1 MLLIRAK
8 KQPTNIKGKLIKV
21 SASEIAGRIEFV
33 LALLALPT
41 IMIWRGIG
49 FMSAFEIAIE
59 IAIENIKI
67 IATVVFVAV
76 WIGKTFFNLGQKIKT
91 E

>member
-8 KQPTNIKGKLIKV
+8 KQPTNITRTLIKV

-49 FMSAFEIAIE
+49 FLSAFE

-67 IATVVFVAV
+67 IATIILVVV
-76 WIGKTFFNLGQKIKT
+76 WIGKTFFNLGQKIRT

>member
-8 KQPTNIKGKLIKV
+8 KQPTNIKRKLIKV

-59 IAIENIKI
+59 NIKI

>member
-8 KQPTNIKGKLIKV
+8 KQPVNIRRKLIKV
-21 SASEIAGRIEFV
+21 SAFEIAGRIEFI
-33 LALLALPT
+33 LAILALPT
-41 IMIWRGIG
+41 IMIWQGIG
-49 FMSAFEIAIE
+49 FMSAFEIAF
-59 IAIENIKI
+59 ENIKI
-67 IATVVFVAV
+67 IATVVLVAV

>member
-59 IAIENIKI
+59 NIKI